1 MGIFIVGG
9 SLMLLV
15 KWPPGPANLDWGVWI
30 LAYFG
35 YAYVIAAALYYAKT
49 DKWIFPLSTSSSSAC
64 TSF

>member
-49 DKWIFPLSTSSSSAC
+49 DK
-64 TSF
+64 